1 MTNRPRRMMRF
12 LAGHLAV
19 GTAAAAVFVGA
30 LLATDA
36 LGLASLVRADADGW
50 VAVALLGVGVWVTFG
65 SLAMGA
71 GIMYVEKDRESGGDG
86 LRLGLRPALVP
97 VRPRSGSRSSR

>member
-1 MTNRPRRMMRF
+1 MADRPRQMMRF

-19 GTAAAAVFVGA
+19 GTAAAAVFVAA

-36 LGLASLVRADADGW
+36 LGLASLARADANGW
-50 VAVALLGVGVWVTFG
+50 IAVALLGFGVWVTFG

-71 GIMYVEKDRESGGDG
+71 GIMYVEKDSEGGGGG

>member
-1 MTNRPRRMMRF
+1 MANRPRQMMRF

-19 GTAAAAVFVGA
+19 GTAAAAVFIGT

-36 LGLASLVRADADGW
+36 LGLASLARADASGGL
-50 VAVALLGVGVWVTFG
+50 AVALLAFGVWVTFG

-71 GIMYVEKDRESGGDG
+71 GIMYVEKDAGSGDGG

>member
-1 MTNRPRRMMRF
+1 MANRPRRMLRF

-36 LGLASLVRADADGW
+36 LGLASLARADANGW
-50 VAVALLGVGVWVTFG
+50 VAVALLAVGVWVTFG

-71 GIMYVEKDRESGGDG
+71 GIMYVDKDPESGGG
-86 LRLGLRPALVP
+86 LRLGLRPTLVP
-97 VRPRSGSRSSR
+97 VRLRSGSRSSR